1 MSYNSTD
8 LGHLFGFPVATTTQT
23 SSTSPRLRIVAHNFS
38 PAQKKYQEARD
49 AGSEVFYKDATP
61 RVEHH
66 LKVTLAAD
74 NVAFPL
80 PIRIHMCLAEDGTE
94 VSSQDQQTLRILGD
108 GRKQYTVPAGG
119 TVSFSY
125 RFELGSFRRA
135 DQKFCLKISADAR
148 EGLSLAHVAA
158 VAPALTPGVLV
169 LSKKK
174 LEPDH
179 PSYEA
184 EQLCKKR
191 KLDDLGE
198 GGGSSD
204 DKVLDKILD
213 RLTSLEQ
220 TVAKL
225 ADALHQGE
233 ASSALPPNGVTR
245 DHSRAQSPERESAS
259 PERESARDAHAAAMI
274 QVARSGVAALQY
286 AVANQ

>member
-1 MSYNSTD
+1 M
-8 LGHLFGFPVATTTQT
+8 
-23 SSTSPRLRIVAHNFS
+23 
-38 PAQKKYQEARD
+38 
-49 AGSEVFYKDATP
+49 
-61 RVEHH
+61 
-66 LKVTLAAD
+66 AAD

-80 PIRIHMCLAEDGTE
+80 PIRINMCLAEDGTE

-233 ASSALPPNGVTR
+233 ASSPLPPNGVTR
-245 DHSRAQSPERESAS
+245 DHSRAQS